1 MPDRP
6 KPVSDGTLP
15 REFYTRANVLTVAR
29 QLLGRLLVVRS
40 RDGTRVS
47 GIIVET
53 EAYRG
58 PEDRA
63 SHAYGGRRTNRTETM
78 YRTGGTA
85 YVYFVYGMYHQF
97 NVVTNVRDAPHA
109 VLVRAL
115 EPVEGI
121 ARMRRRRPGRAD
133 HDLTNGPGK
142 LCAALGI
149 SRNLDGADLLGPR
162 VWLEEGRR
170 EVRASQIAVGP
181 RVGIDYAQEWADKP
195 WRFWIK
201 GNPYVSRSATPRLT
215 PRPRSS

>member
-1 MPDRP
+1 MPLDP
-6 KPVSDGTLP
+6 SLAGATVGSKAGFD
-15 REFYTRANVLTVAR
+15 LTVLFGSA
-29 QLLGRLLVVRS
+29 
-40 RDGTRVS
+40 
-47 GIIVET
+47 GIEICV
-53 EAYRG
+53 
-58 PEDRA
+58 PEPPR
-63 SHAYGGRRTNRTETM
+63 YEGRRFPSIRAALQDGDN
-78 YRTGGTA
+78 A
-85 YVYFVYGMYHQF
+85 
-97 NVVTNVRDAPHA
+97 VTNVRDAPHA

-149 SRNLDGADLLGPR
+149 SRSLDGADLLGPR

>member
-1 MPDRP
+1 MKR
-6 KPVSDGTLP
+6 LP
-15 REFYTRANVLTVAR
+15 REFYARSEVLEVAR
-29 QLLGRLLVVRS
+29 DLLGNELVVRNRNRS
-40 RDGTRVS
+40 RVA

-63 SHAYGGRRTNRTETM
+63 SHAYKARRTRRTDTM
-78 YRTGGTA
+78 YGIGGTA

-121 ARMRRRRPGRAD
+121 ARMRRRRPGQAD

-142 LCAALGI
+142 LCVALGI
-149 SRNLDGADLLGPR
+149 SRSLDGADLLGPR

-170 EVRASQIAVGP
+170 EVRAPQIAVGP

-195 WRFWIK
+195 WRFWLK
-201 GNPYVSRSATPRLT
+201 GNPYVSRSATRPLT

>member
-1 MPDRP
+1 M
-6 KPVSDGTLP
+6 KLP
-15 REFYTRANVLTVAR
+15 REFYTRPDVLEVAR
-29 QLLGRLLVVRS
+29 DLLGKKLVVPTRN
-40 RDGTRVS
+40 GARVS
-47 GIIVET
+47 GLIVET

-133 HDLTNGPGK
+133 HDLTNG
-142 LCAALGI
+142 
-149 SRNLDGADLLGPR
+149 
-162 VWLEEGRR
+162 
-170 EVRASQIAVGP
+170 
-181 RVGIDYAQEWADKP
+181 
-195 WRFWIK
+195 
-201 GNPYVSRSATPRLT
+201 
-215 PRPRSS
+215 

>member
-1 MPDRP
+1 M
-6 KPVSDGTLP
+6 
-15 REFYTRANVLTVAR
+15 AR
-29 QLLGRLLVVRS
+29 DLLGKVLVYDGPAGRRAVRL
-40 RDGTRVS
+40 
-47 GIIVET
+47 VEV
-53 EAYRG
+53 EAYLGASDPASHAYRG
-58 PEDRA
+58 PTARTA
-63 SHAYGGRRTNRTETM
+63 PMFGPPGRS
-78 YRTGGTA
+78 

-149 SRNLDGADLLGPR
+149 SRSLDGADLLGPR